1 MALHE
6 QVHSVPRFSD
16 HLIIIGLF
24 NWSGWKILKDCIF
37 NRTIRLWQ
45 FLFVLFVRNI
55 SILTEL
61 FAYPLRCIFRHKSGR
76 LGGGG
81 IILTLL
87 SAWVMVLW
95 NNESSLKGYWA
106 YISKSFELLY
116 TFIFKSSYSHL
127 ELSDVV
133 AALWQPQS
141 EMLSIFIILFIIAA
155 FLQILTR
162 ILGYRNSNPWS
173 KGSSFIYDLAH
184 KYVGVSRS
192 YCEVLWEASITI
204 LIAWIIYHEYGDF
217 RMALYLWIAAGAL
230 FVQELADYLMQS
242 PFKK

>member
-6 QVHSVPRFSD
+6 RLHIVPRFSD

-24 NWSGWKILKDCIF
+24 SWFGWGILKNCIF
-37 NRTIRLWQ
+37 NRTIRIWQ

-55 SILTEL
+55 SILTEV
-61 FAYPLRCIFRHKSGR
+61 FAFPLRCIFRHKAGR

-81 IILTLL
+81 LILISL
-87 SAWVMVLW
+87 SLWMMVLW
-95 NNESSLKGYWA
+95 NYESSFHGYWR
-106 YISKSFELLY
+106 YISQSVTLLT
-116 TFIFKSSYSHL
+116 TFIFGSSYDHL
-127 ELSDVV
+127 EWSDVT

-141 EMLSIFIILFIIAA
+141 EFLSIFICV
-155 FLQILTR
+155 FLITALSHSLAR
-162 ILGYRNSNPWS
+162 MFGYRNSNPWS
-173 KGSSFIYDLAH
+173 KGSSFVYDLAH
-184 KYVGVSRS
+184 KYVGVSRA
-192 YCEVLWEASITI
+192 YCEVLWEASFTI

-217 RMALYLWIAAGAL
+217 RMALYLWVAAGAL

>member
-45 FLFVLFVRNI
+45 FLFVLLVRNI
-55 SILTEL
+55 SILTEV
-61 FAYPLRCIFRHKSGR
+61 FAFPLRCIFRHKAGR

-81 IILTLL
+81 FILTLL
-87 SAWVMVLW
+87 SLWVMVLW
-95 NNESSLKGYWA
+95 NNESSLHGYWS
-106 YISKSFELLY
+106 YISQSATLLF
-116 TFIFKSSYSHL
+116 TFFFGTSYDHL
-127 ELSDVV
+127 QLSDVIV
-133 AALWQPQS
+133 ALWQPQS
-141 EMLSIFIILFIIAA
+141 EFLSIFICVFIIAA
-155 FLQILTR
+155 LGHILAR
-162 ILGYRNSNPWS
+162 MFGYRNSNPWS
-173 KGSSFIYDLAH
+173 KGSSFVYDLAH

-204 LIAWIIYHEYGDF
+204 LIAWIIYHEHGDF

>member
-6 QVHSVPRFSD
+6 QIHSVPRFSD

-24 NWSGWKILKDCIF
+24 KWQGWKILKDCIF
-37 NRTIRLWQ
+37 NRTIRIWQ
-45 FLFVLFVRNI
+45 FLFVLLVRNI

-61 FAYPLRCIFRHKSGR
+61 FAYPLRCLFRHKFGR

-81 IILTLL
+81 FILTLA

-95 NNESSLKGYWA
+95 NNESSLKGYWS
-106 YISKSFELLY
+106 YISKSIELLY
-116 TFIFKSSYSHL
+116 TVIFKTSYSNL
-127 ELSDVV
+127 SAEELK
-133 AALWQPQS
+133 AALWQPES
-141 EMLSIFIILFIIAA
+141 KMMSIFICIFIITATLHMLA
-155 FLQILTR
+155 R
-162 ILGYRNSNPWS
+162 MLGYKNANSWS
-173 KGSSFIYDLAH
+173 KGSSYIYDLGH
-184 KYVGVSRS
+184 KYVGVSRA

-204 LIAWIIYHEYGDF
+204 LIGWIIYHDYSDL

-230 FVQELADYLMQS
+230 FVQELADYLMRA